1 LSRLLEAPSAIGRF
15 PLSWGVEVP
24 SLLRLLPQEKRDEFN
39 AACLRAAAAGWLK
52 PRFGDVRITG
62 GVEVVAAAEKGGRV
76 EVKFDGRRMDAFDH
90 VVLATGYKF
99 DLAKLGMLAPELRA
113 GIVCRDGS
121 PVLSPGFESSAPGL
135 FFVGAGAVSSFG
147 PLMRFIA
154 GTSYA
159 AHGLTRGILGKRGYV
174 RRAEKRVEYRLAT

>member
-1 LSRLLEAPSAIGRF
+1 
-15 PLSWGVEVP
+15 
-24 SLLRLLPQEKRDEFN
+24 
-39 AACLRAAAAGWLK
+39 LRAAAAGWLK
-52 PRFGDVRITG
+52 PRFGDVRITC
-62 GVEVVAAAEKGGRV
+62 GVEIVAAAEKGGRV
-76 EVKFDGRRMDAFDH
+76 DVKFDDRRTDAFDH

-99 DLAKLGMLAPELRA
+99 DVAKLGMLAPELQA
-113 GIVCRDGS
+113 AIVCRDGS
-121 PVLSPGFESSAPGL
+121 PVLSSGFESRAPGL

-159 AHGLTRGILGKRGYV
+159 ARGVTRGILSTRGPA